1 VATVSGGLK
10 LFLKKLKIFLD
21 IEKLRLYSCFE
32 RLAHFIKKIKGKKM
46 QIQFNQ
52 QISPNFENTYRYFA
66 KDLATGECLGFIQLR
81 APRIAANCEAQSSNI
96 ILSNKG
102 QDLMTKILDQSK
114 AQGFD
119 IHAFLNQFTTNIKAY
134 SWNGKKGK
142 AQILELNA

>member
-1 VATVSGGLK
+1 MK
-10 LFLKKLKIFLD
+10 
-21 IEKLRLYSCFE
+21 
-32 RLAHFIKKIKGKKM
+32 
-46 QIQFNQ
+46 IQFNQ

-81 APRIAANCEAQSSNI
+81 APRIAANSEAASTNI

-114 AQGFD
+114 AEGFD
-119 IHAFLNQFTTNIKAY
+119 IHAFLNKFTTNVKAY

-142 AQILELNA
+142 AEILAIN